1 MSSTKE
7 ILIIGQGLAGTLLAL
22 ELRKS
27 GKSFLVVEGRL
38 PYSASAV
45 AAGILNPV
53 TGKRLAKSW
62 RADRFLRSA
71 RKTYRE
77 WESLLGKT
85 FFTETRVL
93 RLFKDEEEQRVWK
106 KKKDLLKYKDF
117 LGKRYQPGNFKDSLK
132 DKHGSFEILKAAIL
146 DVQTF
151 LQASKDLFASEGC
164 LCEKNIDHADISI
177 ADDILKYSGK
187 SYHKVIFCEGFRV
200 SGNPWFQSIPMESS
214 QGEIQT
220 VMANAPLPEGILNC
234 GKWLRPLGNGLFQ
247 AGSTHKWDNMY
258 SDPEKENDNEIQDE
272 MKNILHQVPVL
283 LHRRTGIRPA
293 SKDRKPVLGFHPKNP
308 CLGILNGFGGK
319 GSMMGPWMAK
329 HLSDV
334 IQGVTQIDS
343 ELDVRRYCN

>member
-1 MSSTKE
+1 M
-7 ILIIGQGLAGTLLAL
+7 
-22 ELRKS
+22 
-27 GKSFLVVEGRL
+27 
-38 PYSASAV
+38 
-45 AAGILNPV
+45 
-53 TGKRLAKSW
+53 
-62 RADRFLRSA
+62 
-71 RKTYRE
+71 
-77 WESLLGKT
+77 
-85 FFTETRVL
+85 L
-93 RLFKDEEEQRVWK
+93 RLFKDAEEQKVWK
-106 KKKDLLKYKDF
+106 KKKDLLEYKDF
-117 LGKRYQPGNFKDSLK
+117 LGKRYHQGEFKDSLK

-200 SGNPWFQSIPMESS
+200 GGNPWFQSIPMESS

-308 CLGILNGFGGK
+308 CLGILNGFGAK

-343 ELDVRRYCN
+343 ELDVRRYYN

>member
-7 ILIIGQGLAGTLLAL
+7 TLIIGQGLAGTLLAL

-27 GKSFLVVEGRL
+27 DKNFLVVEGRL

-62 RADRFLRSA
+62 RADRFLRCA
-71 RKTYRE
+71 RKTYQE

-85 FFTETRVL
+85 FFKETRVL
-93 RLFKDEEEQRVWK
+93 RLFKDEEEQKVWK
-106 KKKDLLKYKDF
+106 RKKELIEYKDF
-117 LGKRYQPGNFKDSLK
+117 LGRRYQPGEFKDSLK
-132 DKHGSFEILKAAIL
+132 DCQGSFEILKAAIL

-151 LQASKDLFASEGC
+151 LQAAKDLFASEGC
-164 LCEKNIDHADISI
+164 LRENNIDHDDISI
-177 ADDILKYSGK
+177 ANNIAKYSGK
-187 SYHKVIFCEGFRV
+187 LYHKVIFCEGFRV
-200 SGNPWFQSIPMESS
+200 DDNPWFQSIPMESS

-220 VMANAPLPEGILNC
+220 VMANTPLPEGILNC
-234 GKWLRPLGNGLFQ
+234 GKWLRPLGDRLFQ

-258 SDPEKENDNEIQDE
+258 SDPKKENDNEIQDG
-272 MKNILHQVPVL
+272 MKNILHQLPVL

-293 SKDRKPVLGFHPKNP
+293 SKDRKPVLGFHPQNS
-308 CLGILNGFGGK
+308 CLGILNGFGAK
-319 GSMMGPWMAK
+319 GAMMGPWMAK

-334 IQGVTQIDS
+334 IQEVTQIDP
-343 ELDVRRYCN
+343 ELDVQRYYN